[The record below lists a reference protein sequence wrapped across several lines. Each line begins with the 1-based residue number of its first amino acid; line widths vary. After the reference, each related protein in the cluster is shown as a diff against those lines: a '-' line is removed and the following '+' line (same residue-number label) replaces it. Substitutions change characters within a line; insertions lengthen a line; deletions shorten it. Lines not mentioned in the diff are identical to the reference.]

1 MIFKVFSN
9 LSNSMILKKQVLE
22 WWKAGA
28 DAWFWSYKP
37 SEPRCAAVLLLI
49 VSFTWKA
56 SCGTQGW
63 GMLSLLALRT
73 LHVKTK
79 QQCFFFRL
87 NHPLGSFLFVWL
99 KSVVVQSYENEPG
112 DGKRHSGPTWAFWRG
127 KLSFLW
133 LLKAGKA
140 EQVRRTWLQITHC
153 AMVWLRSEGKRWELQ
168 HKGSQK
174 AKSNGFYTV
183 AFQFPF
189 HKGFCVHL
197 GRGGEP
203 AAGPAHGSRGG
214 YEGDA
219 ERSASLLCSG
229 RDSRCSKPEKD
240 PECTREGLIS

>member
-1 MIFKVFSN
+1 MLGFGPTN
-9 LSNSMILKKQVLE
+9 PLSP
-22 WWKAGA
+22 G
-28 DAWFWSYKP
+28 
-37 SEPRCAAVLLLI
+37 VLLFCSSSCLSHGKLP
-49 VSFTWKA
+49 VAHKAEGCWAFWLWGHCMWKQ
-56 SCGTQGW
+56 SSNG
-63 GMLSLLALRT
+63 
-73 LHVKTK
+73 
-79 QQCFFFRL
+79 FFFRL
-87 NHPLGSFLFVWL
+87 NHPLSSFMFVWL

-197 GRGGEP
+197 GRGGEL